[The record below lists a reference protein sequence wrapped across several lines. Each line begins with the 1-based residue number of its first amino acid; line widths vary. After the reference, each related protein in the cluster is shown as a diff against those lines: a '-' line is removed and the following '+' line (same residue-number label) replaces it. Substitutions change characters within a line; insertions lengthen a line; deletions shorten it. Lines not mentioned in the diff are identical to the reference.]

1 MIRIS
6 KGDFDGFR
14 ASYFIYLH
22 SVGGIMDD
30 YAYVEKSPILPRMLT
45 YVLSAVLLAT
55 LACMAV
61 TSSSLPAWMLTT
73 TAAVFIAVIA
83 VAFWASLS
91 VEVTSEKVVVRYI
104 VKTYEVT
111 RDMILDKRCGE
122 LGEIRS
128 YSNWSLKGVKHQN
141 FARVGEDEGVALKI
155 KGMRVMT
162 ISSANHEELFS
173 RIPVEDKEDQDA

>member
-1 MIRIS
+1 MVRILNAT
-6 KGDFDGFR
+6 FDNIR
-14 ASYFIYLH
+14 ASYFIYLY

-30 YAYVEKSPILPRMLT
+30 SAYVEKSPILPRMLT

-61 TSSSLPAWMLTT
+61 TSSSLPTWMLTT
-73 TAAVFIAVIA
+73 TAVVFIIVIA

-91 VEVTSEKVVVRYI
+91 VKVTSEKIVVRYI
-104 VKTYEVT
+104 IKTYEVT

-141 FARVGEDEGVALKI
+141 FARVGEDGGVALKI

-173 RIPVEDKEDQDA
+173 RIPVEDKEGQDA